1 MVFIYE
7 LLISI
12 KNKILYIYMSYC
24 QKIYQSISKC
34 WDNYTWF
41 SMVAMNGEEGDRR
54 YKDYKLSKKK
64 TCNNRI

>member
-1 MVFIYE
+1 
-7 LLISI
+7 
-12 KNKILYIYMSYC
+12 MSYC

-54 YKDYKLSKKK
+54 YKAYKLSKKK

>member
-1 MVFIYE
+1 
-7 LLISI
+7 
-12 KNKILYIYMSYC
+12 MSYC